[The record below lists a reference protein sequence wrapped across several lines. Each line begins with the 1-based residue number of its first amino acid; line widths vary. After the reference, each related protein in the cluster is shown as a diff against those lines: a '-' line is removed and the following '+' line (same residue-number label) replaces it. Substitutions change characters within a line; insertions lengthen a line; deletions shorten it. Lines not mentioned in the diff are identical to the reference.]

1 MSIVAFQATYP
12 SINYI
17 FRNGKPAIFVAG
29 KFVTD
34 VQKEIDEL
42 REEIAAGQP
51 HIRECTPEEIKV
63 AGVPGGDLM
72 TGLKEKFFQEF
83 LADQKKAAMQQAE
96 AAIKGSEYEQGEVKP
111 ASSSDIANAAAGGS
125 GADLAAQLSKML
137 LVGIQPEHVVSPIGA
152 PMSTEAALAA
162 LASTPK
168 E

>member
-1 MSIVAFQATYP
+1 MTVVVFQATFP

-29 KFVTD
+29 KFITD
-34 VQKEIDEL
+34 VKKEIDEL
-42 REEIAAGQP
+42 REEIAGGQP
-51 HIRECTPEEIKV
+51 HIRECTPEEVKV
-63 AGVPGGDLM
+63 AVVPGADLM

-83 LADQKKAAMQQAE
+83 MAEQKKAAMQQME
-96 AAIKGSEYEQGEVKP
+96 AAIKGSEYEQGKVAP

-137 LVGIQPEHVVSPIGA
+137 LVAQPDHVVSPIGA
-152 PMSTEAALAA
+152 PMSTEDALAA